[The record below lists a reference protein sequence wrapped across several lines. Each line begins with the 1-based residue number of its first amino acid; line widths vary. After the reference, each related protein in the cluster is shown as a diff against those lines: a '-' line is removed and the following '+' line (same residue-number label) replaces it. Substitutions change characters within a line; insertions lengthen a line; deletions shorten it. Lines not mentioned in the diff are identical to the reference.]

1 MERMLLRVRLKLA
14 VAVALAVLLSAQ
26 LVLHN
31 HALFP
36 EGSGTSSPLCAVC
49 VFGAD
54 RITTV
59 AALIAPSPT
68 SWTLP
73 SPLAE
78 RAVAVAVPASTSRG
92 PPAAA

>member
-1 MERMLLRVRLKLA
+1 MLRVRLKLA
-14 VAVALAVLLSAQ
+14 VAIALGVLLSAQ

-36 EGSGTSSPLCAVC
+36 EGAGSSSSLCAVC

-54 RITTV
+54 RITT
-59 AALIAPSPT
+59 AAELIAPSPT
-68 SWTLP
+68 TWTLAP
-73 SPLAE
+73 ALTE
-78 RAVAVAVPASTSRG
+78 RAVTVAVPSSSSRG